1 MTIQA
6 PQTAKSV
13 YRFDEG
19 NATMADLLGG
29 KGSNLCEMARLGLPV
44 PPGFVI
50 STQVCRDYLVRGR
63 NLPDG
68 LEESIRDNIQTLEK
82 SIGHEFGSP
91 TNPLLVSV
99 RSGAR
104 ISMPGM
110 MDTILNL
117 GINDQIVAGLAKMM
131 GDPRPA
137 YDAYRRFLQIYSE
150 VVMGV
155 EAEAFE
161 KVLDEHK
168 ARAGVTQ
175 DFQLST
181 EQLKE
186 VVSGFKQVAKAATGS
201 EPPSDP

>member
-6 PQTAKSV
+6 PQTVKLV

-19 NATMADLLGG
+19 NASMADLLGG

-50 STQVCRDYLVRGR
+50 STQACRDYLSK
-63 NLPDG
+63 NQALPEG
-68 LEESIRDNIQTLEK
+68 LEESIKENIRELEK
-82 SIGHEFGSP
+82 SIGRNFGS
-91 TNPLLVSV
+91 TSCPLLVSV

-117 GINDQIVAGLAKMM
+117 GINDQIVQGLATLM

-155 EAEAFE
+155 EGDAFE
-161 KVLDEHK
+161 KVLADHK
-168 ARAGVTQ
+168 QKAGVTE
-175 DFQLST
+175 DH
-181 EQLKE
+181 
-186 VVSGFKQVAKAATGS
+186 
-201 EPPSDP
+201 

>member
-6 PQTAKSV
+6 GTPVKLV

-19 NATMADLLGG
+19 NSSMSELLGG

-50 STQVCRDYLVRGR
+50 TTQVCRDYLSQDQT
-63 NLPDG
+63 LHKD
-68 LEESIRDNIQTLEK
+68 LEESIRDNLHQLED
-82 SIGHEFGSP
+82 SIGRNFGS
-91 TNPLLVSV
+91 TSSPLLVSV

-117 GINDQIVAGLAKMM
+117 GINDQIVEGLASIM

-137 YDAYRRFLQIYSE
+137 YDAYRRFIQIYSE

-155 EAEAFE
+155 DPELFE
-161 KVLDEHK
+161 RVLTAHKEK
-168 ARAGVTQ
+168 ARVALDHQLTARQLQ
-175 DFQLST
+175 DI
-181 EQLKE
+181 
-186 VVSGFKQVAKAATGS
+186 V
-201 EPPSDP
+201 D